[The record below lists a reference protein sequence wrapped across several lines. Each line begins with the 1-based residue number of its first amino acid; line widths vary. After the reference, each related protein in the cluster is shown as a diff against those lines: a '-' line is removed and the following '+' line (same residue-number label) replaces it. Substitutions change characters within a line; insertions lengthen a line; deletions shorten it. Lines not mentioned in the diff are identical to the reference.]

1 MVNDMYSRSAKLAS
15 RFYSAELYLPLAT
28 ILLAISF
35 VSDALADDWP
45 QWRGPNRDGVW
56 NEKGVIDEFPE
67 DGLEVEWTAKI
78 GSGYSG
84 PTVADGRVYV
94 TDRVRRPKQIERVHC
109 FDLKT
114 GRNIWTEE
122 YDCVYINVGY
132 EAGPRASVT
141 VDGPNVYALGAMGNL
156 HCMDAGTGKILWK
169 RDLNA
174 DFKIKMPKWGIAG
187 APLIYDDLVIVQ
199 CGGREACIVAL
210 DKEFGDT
217 KWTALKDR
225 ASYASPILIRQA
237 KQDVVLCW
245 TGDSVAGLD
254 PKSGK
259 VHWRFPFPP
268 SRMPI
273 GIATP
278 VLKDNRL
285 FMTSFYDGSLMLRLS
300 ERELSAQL
308 DWRRCGRD
316 EQHTDGL
323 HSIMSTPIWLG
334 DHLYGVD
341 SYGELRC
348 LKDADGERVWEDQT
362 ATPRA
367 RWSNI
372 HFVKNGENVWMFNE
386 RGELIIGQLSPGGF
400 VEKSRTKLISPT
412 MTQLRQRGGVCWSH
426 PAFAERMVFV
436 RNDNEL
442 RAFDLSK

>member
-1 MVNDMYSRSAKLAS
+1 MVTRQMGDCMNVPRPTTTVFLLVLLYCVACAS
-15 RFYSAELYLPLAT
+15 ST
-28 ILLAISF
+28 
-35 VSDALADDWP
+35 VADDWP
-45 QWRGPNRDGVW
+45 QWRGVNRDGVW
-56 NEKGVIDEFPE
+56 NETGILEEFPE
-67 DGLEVEWTAKI
+67 DGLEMAWTAKI
-78 GSGYSG
+78 SSGYSG
-84 PTVADGRVYV
+84 PTVADGRVFV

-114 GRNIWTEE
+114 GRNIWTKE
-122 YDCVYINVGY
+122 YDCEYTISY

-141 VDGPNVYALGAMGNL
+141 VDGNNAYALGGMGHL
-156 HCMDAGTGKILWK
+156 HCFDAGTGKILWK
-169 RDLNA
+169 RDLNV
-174 DFKIKMPKWGIAG
+174 DFKIKMPIWGIAG

-199 CGGREACIVAL
+199 CGGRDVCVVAL

-237 KQDVVLCW
+237 QQDVVVCW

-254 PKSGK
+254 PTSGK
-259 VHWRFPFPP
+259 IHWRFPFPP

-273 GIATP
+273 GVATP
-278 VLKDNRL
+278 LIKDNRL

-300 ERELSAQL
+300 ERELSAKL
-308 DWRRCGRD
+308 DWRRVGVD
-316 EQHTDGL
+316 EQHTEGL
-323 HSIMSTPIWLG
+323 QSIISTPIWLG

-348 LKDADGERVWEDQT
+348 LKDSDGERVWEDQT

-367 RWSNI
+367 RWSTI
-372 HFVKNGENVWMFNE
+372 HFVKNGDNVWLFNE
-386 RGELIIGQLSPGGF
+386 RGELIIAQLSEGGYT
-400 VEKSRTKLISPT
+400 ETSRTKLISPT
-412 MTQLRQRGGVCWSH
+412 TAQLRQRGGVCWAH

-436 RNDNEL
+436 RNDEEL